1 MKTRRFTA
9 MLLTLAMVLSLCCMG
24 TMASAVSNTD
34 IGNVQVQFGDPEAEP
49 TPPESLM
56 SLVQGT
62 GGVYNAVYTGTDADE
77 FYPNILS
84 LYAFSAGTDG
94 ANVVELVSLD
104 TPAIQFATYDADG
117 QKLHNSITYATN
129 QNLNEDGELE
139 SSSVFTVVLKDEG
152 EIEVRA
158 NGQVRGTIHFD
169 APKDQ
174 STPATDDTPT
184 GLNGYLPIGQ
194 YSNGN
199 MWGSPYSNGSALIE
213 NGTPKVKGGYSATGV
228 SLGAAGGYV
237 EYDMNV
243 ANSNTTPYGVDFIV
257 YGNAFVGNPE
267 AASVKVYGTPV
278 NGEAGWYELAG
289 SLYYADETL
298 RNVDVTYKKVTASG
312 GDFDSAGIWYKISRT
327 VTSTNSNGDEIS
339 EEQILRNWT
348 KFNSNTNVTWWPEES
363 EGYLGENGVWNLDGV
378 TDVVVSA
385 DQTQI
390 TYQNV
395 TLVRDTDST
404 PDYAFGYADVTPN
417 GSSYGTPVNPY
428 TYNTTGGNAYD
439 ISWAVDDNG
448 EPVRLN
454 SISKIRVYTSA
465 ALNVSS
471 ADAPIFTVPSIF
483 GETSAEVCGIYAVAE
498 VSGSSQTT
506 SMAIV
511 RNNGTV
517 IARQQ
522 SDVVSNTQSYQ
533 TVNVSANSTI
543 SVLSAADRVYVNGEL
558 VAATTTNPYTFTL
571 NLGAG
576 ESKIIQIVTQTGEY
590 AAYIRTIRFV
600 GVS

>member
-174 STPATDDTPT
+174 STPATDATPT

-194 YSNGN
+194 YANGN
-199 MWGSPYSNGSALIE
+199 MWGSPYSDGTASTGTEE
-213 NGTPKVKGGYSATGV
+213 NAKVVGGYSATGV

-243 ANSNTTPYGVDFIV
+243 TNSDTTPYGVDFIV

-267 AASVKVYGTPV
+267 AASVKVYGTPE
-278 NGEAGWYELAG
+278 NGTAGWYELAG

-298 RNVDVTYKKVTASG
+298 RNVDVTYKKVTSASG
-312 GDFDSAGIWYKISRT
+312 EFTSAGIWYKIERDGVALRT
-327 VTSTNSNGDEIS
+327 
-339 EEQILRNWT
+339 WT
-348 KFNSNTNVTWWPEES
+348 KFNNNTNVAWWPETT
-363 EGYLGENGVWNLDGV
+363 EGYSRTWGSVDDV
-378 TDVVVSA
+378 TW
-385 DQTQI
+385 DQTANEI
-390 TYQNV
+390 TYHNI

-417 GSSYGTPVNPY
+417 GTSYGTPANPY

-471 ADAPIFTVPSIF
+471 ADAPIFTVPAIF
-483 GETSAEVCGIYAVAE
+483 GETSAEVCGIYAVNPGASEVGVTAE
-498 VSGSSQTT
+498 PT
-506 SMAIV
+506 I
-511 RNNGTV
+511 RINGTAVTATSVSDNTAVYDSGGLLEEDV
-517 IARQQ
+517 ISVTAA
-522 SDVVSNTQSYQ
+522 SGANLWI
-533 TVNVSANSTI
+533 NNANSSSYT
-543 SVLSAADRVYVNGEL
+543 VTADDQMVRVIVQSGEKE
-558 VAATTTNPYTFTL
+558 PY
-571 NLGAG
+571 
-576 ESKIIQIVTQTGEY
+576 IVV
-590 AAYIRTIRFV
+590 IK
-600 GVS
+600 

>member
-34 IGNVQVQFGDPEAEP
+34 IGSVQVQFGDPEAEP

-62 GGVYNAVYTGTDADE
+62 GNNAYNAVYTGTDADE

-84 LYAFSAGTDG
+84 LYAFSAGTGG

-104 TPAIQFATYDADG
+104 TPAIQFATYGADG
-117 QKLHNSITYATN
+117 QELHDSITYATN

-139 SSSVFTVVLKDEG
+139 SSSVFTVVLADEG

-158 NGQVRGTIHFD
+158 NGQVQGTIHFD

-174 STPATDDTPT
+174 STPATDATPT

-194 YSNGN
+194 YANGN

-257 YGNAFVGNPE
+257 YGNAFVNNPE
-267 AASVKVYGTPV
+267 AASVKVYGTPE
-278 NGEAGWYELAG
+278 NGTAGWYELAG

-298 RNVDVTYKKVTASG
+298 RNVDVTYKKVTSASG
-312 GDFDSAGIWYKISRT
+312 EFTSAGIWYKIERDGVALRT
-327 VTSTNSNGDEIS
+327 
-339 EEQILRNWT
+339 WT
-348 KFNSNTNVTWWPEES
+348 KFNNNTNVAWWPEES

-385 DQTQI
+385 DQTEI

-395 TLVRDTDST
+395 TLIRDTDTT
-404 PDYAFGYADVTPN
+404 PDYAFGYADITPN
-417 GSSYGTPVNPY
+417 GTDYGTPANPY

-439 ISWAVDDNG
+439 ISWAVDENG
-448 EPVRLN
+448 EPVYLS
-454 SISKIRVYTSA
+454 SISRIRVYTSA
-465 ALNVSS
+465 ALNVPYT
-471 ADAPIFTVPSIF
+471 DTPIFTVPSIF
-483 GETSAEVCGIYAVAE
+483 GETSAEVCGIYAVTGTGSERTNTPTVTITVGSTTIPVSVSNMGTTAMPNIKAMAGAMGVTSFTVRVEDASASHIFINGTE
-498 VSGSSQTT
+498 VSSGESVSFDVPT
-506 SMAIV
+506 
-511 RNNGTV
+511 G
-517 IARQQ
+517 
-522 SDVVSNTQSYQ
+522 SDVQN
-533 TVNVSANSTI
+533 
-543 SVLSAADRVYVNGEL
+543 
-558 VAATTTNPYTFTL
+558 
-571 NLGAG
+571 
-576 ESKIIQIVTQTGEY
+576 IQIISQSGT
-590 AAYIRTIRFV
+590 AAPYIALV
-600 GVS
+600 KAN

>member
-9 MLLTLAMVLSLCCMG
+9 MLLTLAMVLGLCCMG

-34 IGNVQVQFGDPEAEP
+34 IGSVQVQFGDPNAEP

-62 GGVYNAVYTGTDADE
+62 GGVYNAVYTGADADE

-84 LYAFSAGTDG
+84 LYAFSAGTGG

-104 TPAIQFATYDADG
+104 TPAIQFATYGADG
-117 QKLHNSITYATN
+117 QELHDSITYATN

-139 SSSVFTVVLKDEG
+139 SSSVFTVVLADEG

-158 NGQVRGTIHFD
+158 NGQVQGTIHFD

-174 STPATDDTPT
+174 STPATDATPT

-199 MWGSPYSNGSALIE
+199 MWGSPYSDGSASAG
-213 NGTPKVKGGYSATGV
+213 NTPKVKGGYSATGV

-243 ANSNTTPYGVDFIV
+243 NNSDTTPYGVDFIV

-312 GDFDSAGIWYKISRT
+312 GDFNSAGIWYKIERDGT
-327 VTSTNSNGDEIS
+327 EI
-339 EEQILRNWT
+339 RGWT
-348 KFNSNTNVTWWPEES
+348 KFNNNTNVAWWPEEI
-363 EGYLGENGVWNLDGV
+363 EGYLGADGVWNLDSV
-378 TDVVVSA
+378 TDVVISA
-385 DQTQI
+385 DQSEI
-390 TYQNV
+390 T
-395 TLVRDTDST
+395 
-404 PDYAFGYADVTPN
+404 
-417 GSSYGTPVNPY
+417 
-428 TYNTTGGNAYD
+428 
-439 ISWAVDDNG
+439 
-448 EPVRLN
+448 
-454 SISKIRVYTSA
+454 
-465 ALNVSS
+465 
-471 ADAPIFTVPSIF
+471 
-483 GETSAEVCGIYAVAE
+483 
-498 VSGSSQTT
+498 
-506 SMAIV
+506 
-511 RNNGTV
+511 
-517 IARQQ
+517 
-522 SDVVSNTQSYQ
+522 
-533 TVNVSANSTI
+533 
-543 SVLSAADRVYVNGEL
+543 
-558 VAATTTNPYTFTL
+558 
-571 NLGAG
+571 
-576 ESKIIQIVTQTGEY
+576 
-590 AAYIRTIRFV
+590 
-600 GVS
+600 

>member
-1 MKTRRFTA
+1 
-9 MLLTLAMVLSLCCMG
+9 MG
-24 TMASAVSNTD
+24 TMASAVSNTT
-34 IGNVQVQFGDPEAEP
+34 IGPVQVQFGDPEAEP

-56 SLVQGT
+56 SLVQGA

-104 TPAIQFATYDADG
+104 TPAIQFAAYDADG
-117 QKLHNSITYATN
+117 QELHNSITYATN

-139 SSSVFTVVLKDEG
+139 SSSVFTVVLADEG

-158 NGQVRGTIHFD
+158 NGQVQGTIHFD

-174 STPATDDTPT
+174 STPATDATPT

-194 YSNGN
+194 YANGN

-257 YGNAFVGNPE
+257 YGNAFVNNPE
-267 AASVKVYGTPV
+267 AASVKVYGTPE
-278 NGEAGWYELAG
+278 NGTAGWYELAG

-298 RNVDVTYKKVTASG
+298 RNVDVTYKKVTSASG
-312 GDFDSAGIWYKISRT
+312 EFTSAGIWYKIERDGVALRT
-327 VTSTNSNGDEIS
+327 
-339 EEQILRNWT
+339 WT
-348 KFNSNTNVTWWPEES
+348 KFNNNTNVAWWPEES

-385 DQTQI
+385 DQTEI

-395 TLVRDTDST
+395 TLVRDTDT
-404 PDYAFGYADVTPN
+404 TADYAFGYADITPN
-417 GSSYGTPVNPY
+417 GTSYGTVTASPY
-428 TYNTTGGNAYD
+428 TYNTTGGNGFD
-439 ISWAVDDNG
+439 LDWAVDDNG
-448 EPVRLN
+448 RPVDLT
-454 SISKIRVYTSA
+454 SISRVRVYTSA
-465 ALNVSS
+465 ALKVSGTGDLS
-471 ADAPIFTVPSIF
+471 EPDAPLFTTPAIF
-483 GETSAEVCGIYAVAE
+483 GETSAEVCGIYAVNPGASEVGVTAE
-498 VSGSSQTT
+498 PT
-506 SMAIV
+506 I
-511 RNNGTV
+511 RINGTAVTATSVSDNTAVYDSGGLLEEDV
-517 IARQQ
+517 ISVTAA
-522 SDVVSNTQSYQ
+522 SGANLWI
-533 TVNVSANSTI
+533 NNANSSSYT
-543 SVLSAADRVYVNGEL
+543 VTADDQMVRVIVQSGEKE
-558 VAATTTNPYTFTL
+558 PY
-571 NLGAG
+571 
-576 ESKIIQIVTQTGEY
+576 IVV
-590 AAYIRTIRFV
+590 IK
-600 GVS
+600 